1 MGSIK
6 KYKKIK
12 ENIGKDCIYVSNLTR
27 KDEICFESTVNLFGG
42 GLIIMI
48 PKEYKFI
55 KVVKFINSNIFKNN
69 YMYSGRFKIGHKQ
82 LCNSL
87 FDYKSFTK

>member
-1 MGSIK
+1 MG
-6 KYKKIK
+6 K
-12 ENIGKDCIYVSNLTR
+12 ECIYICNITR
-27 KDEICFESTVNLFGG
+27 SAEIAFVDKVQFFGG

-48 PKEYKFI
+48 PKTKINLI
-55 KVVKFINSNIFKNN
+55 KVVEYLNTDDFKRN

-87 FDYKSFTK
+87 IPPKLENELKHLLRVH